1 MATASRKAERFDVLK
16 GSPTLWMSVPA
27 AVLLIIPFVALAG
40 ATSWGQLQ
48 LAYGDWSAVGV
59 SLGLSSVS
67 TLLIVLLGTP
77 LALWLARTASSW
89 RSGVEALLLI
99 SLLTPPL
106 AMGILLVTAY
116 GPYATL
122 GEALGKLGI
131 SLSNNL
137 PAFILAQLYGG
148 LAYYILCARTAFEA
162 VPRSLEEAARG
173 LGCSPVEV
181 FLQVTLPVTRR
192 ALANALAIVWVRV
205 IGEFGIVMVFA
216 YFPQGIPVKLF
227 VNLQNEGVDSVYA
240 LLWLLLLVT
249 LPFPLWCLR
258 VRRREGIS
266 AVREEWS

>member
-1 MATASRKAERFDVLK
+1 MSRA
-16 GSPTLWMSVPA
+16 LWLGVPA
-27 AVLLIIPFVALAG
+27 TVLLAIPFVALVG
-40 ATSWGQLQ
+40 ATSWAHWQ
-48 LAYGDWSAVGV
+48 LAYGDGTAVGV

-77 LALWLARTASSW
+77 LALWLARSQSSW
-89 RSGVEALLLI
+89 RSVLEALLLV

-122 GEALGKLGI
+122 GEALGRVGI
-131 SLSNNL
+131 TLSNNL

-148 LAYYILCARTAFEA
+148 LAYYILCARTAFES
-162 VPRSLEEAARG
+162 VPRSVEEAAQG
-173 LGCSPVEV
+173 LGCTPGEV
-181 FLQVTLPVTRR
+181 FRRVTLPVTRR

-240 LLWLLLLVT
+240 LLWSLLLVT
-249 LPFPLWCLR
+249 LPFPLWCLSVRKRGAVSASR
-258 VRRREGIS
+258 VG
-266 AVREEWS
+266 WS

>member
-1 MATASRKAERFDVLK
+1 MATASPKARRFKVRNV
-16 GSPTLWMSVPA
+16 WMSLPA
-27 AVLLIIPFVALAG
+27 LVLLAIPFVALGG
-40 ATSWGQLQ
+40 ATSWGQLH
-48 LAYGDWSAVGV
+48 LAYGDGTAVGV

-77 LALWLARTASSW
+77 LALWLARTGSGLKA
-89 RSGVEALLLI
+89 GVEALLLV

-116 GPYATL
+116 GPYTTL
-122 GEALGKLGI
+122 GEALARLGI
-131 SLSNNL
+131 ALSNNG

-148 LAYYILCARTAFEA
+148 LAYYVLGARTAFES
-162 VPRSLEEAARG
+162 VPRSLQEAARG
-173 LGCSPVEV
+173 MGCSPVQA
-181 FLQVTLPVTRR
+181 FWRVTLPVTRR

-258 VRRREGIS
+258 VRRHTQVS
-266 AVREEWS
+266 AVREGWS

>member
-1 MATASRKAERFDVLK
+1 MSRALWLGLPATI
-16 GSPTLWMSVPA
+16 
-27 AVLLIIPFVALAG
+27 LLAIPFVALMG
-40 ATSWGQLQ
+40 ATDWMQLQ
-48 LAYGDWSAVGV
+48 LAYGDGAAVAV

-77 LALWLARTASSW
+77 LALWLARSQSAW
-89 RSGVEALLLI
+89 RGALQALLLV

-122 GEALGKLGI
+122 GETLGRLGI
-131 SLSNNL
+131 TLSNNL

-148 LAYYILCARTAFEA
+148 LAYYILCARTAFES
-162 VPRSLEEAARG
+162 VPRSIVDAARS
-173 LGCSPVEV
+173 LGCSPAEV
-181 FLQVTLPVTRR
+181 FRRVTLPVTRR

-249 LPFPLWCLR
+249 LPFPLWCLSVHQR
-258 VRRREGIS
+258 GSVS
-266 AVREEWS
+266 ASRAGWF